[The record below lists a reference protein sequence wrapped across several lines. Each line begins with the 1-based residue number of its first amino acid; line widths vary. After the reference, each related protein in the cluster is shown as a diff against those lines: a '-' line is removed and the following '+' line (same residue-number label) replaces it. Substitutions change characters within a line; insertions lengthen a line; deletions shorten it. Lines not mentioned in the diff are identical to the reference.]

1 MKYLLWVTSALFLAP
16 LTISAQT
23 VEGPIAGTIAQISA
37 LVNDLIPLLLA
48 VAVLLFL
55 WGLVKFIA
63 NIGDETAR
71 AAGKSLMVWGM
82 IALFVMVSFWGI
94 IGYVQESLGL
104 TGAPIVTPPPPSVN
118 VLPQ

>member
-1 MKYLLWVTSALFLAP
+1 MNYTYAFFLFPSIAFAQELSGPLAN
-16 LTISAQT
+16 TIT
-23 VEGPIAGTIAQISA
+23 QISA
-37 LVNDLIPLLLA
+37 LVNTLIPLLLA
-48 VAVLLFL
+48 IAVLLFL

-71 AAGKSLMVWGM
+71 AAGKSLMIWGM

-104 TGAPIVTPPPPSVN
+104 TGVPIVTSPPPSVD

>member
-1 MKYLLWVTSALFLAP
+1 MNYAYAFFLFPSMA
-16 LTISAQT
+16 SAQ
-23 VEGPIAGTIAQISA
+23 ELSGPLANTITQVSA
-37 LVNDLIPLLLA
+37 LVNTLVPLLLA
-48 VAVLLFL
+48 IAVLLFL

-71 AAGKSLMVWGM
+71 AAGKSLMIWGM

-104 TGAPIVTPPPPSVN
+104 TGVPIVTPPPPSVN

>member
-1 MKYLLWVTSALFLAP
+1 MIPSVTFAQELSGPLANT
-16 LTISAQT
+16 LNQ
-23 VEGPIAGTIAQISA
+23 IAA
-37 LVNDLIPLLLA
+37 LVNNLVPLLLA
-48 VAVLLFL
+48 IAVLLFL

-71 AAGKSLMVWGM
+71 AAGKSLMIWGM

-104 TGAPIVTPPPPSVN
+104 TGQPIITPPPPSID
-118 VLPQ
+118 VLPK